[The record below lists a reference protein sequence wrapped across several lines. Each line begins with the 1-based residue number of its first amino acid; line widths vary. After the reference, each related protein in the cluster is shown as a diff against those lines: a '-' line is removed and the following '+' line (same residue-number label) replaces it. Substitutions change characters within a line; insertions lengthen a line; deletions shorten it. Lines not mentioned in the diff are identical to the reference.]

1 MHRIMKIKYL
11 LLIGMLGLGAGTLQA
26 QQESHYT
33 QFMYNK
39 LYLNPAFAGAEGFA
53 SFVGIYRNQWM
64 GFEGAPVSQLVSFN
78 TPFFGQRV
86 GFGIVLNH
94 DNIGILNRW
103 NGSLSYSYDLLN
115 RPNASLRI
123 GFQGSAK
130 YYQMDFADPNL
141 IIADPSDPSILYNMM
156 TSDVYWNVGAGLHLA
171 VNNFFFG
178 VSAPSLI
185 ENVIGYNPNN
195 NVETAAESRHYY
207 AMTGFALPVSN
218 HLVMRSSV
226 LGKYVKNAPI
236 DVDINLSFEF
246 NEKFTT
252 GLSYRVGGDGAG
264 DSIDVLLFGQLTRM
278 FGLGLAYDY
287 SLSDIMD
294 SSAGSAEAL
303 VRIDLVKGSD
313 NLKNPRFFY

>member
-1 MHRIMKIKYL
+1 MKIKNL
-11 LLIGMLGLGAGTLQA
+11 LLIVLLGLGVSTLHA

-39 LYLNPAFAGAEGFA
+39 LYLNPAFAGAEGFG

-86 GFGIVLNH
+86 GFGVVLNH
-94 DNIGILNRW
+94 DNIGIMNKW
-103 NGSLSYSYDLLN
+103 NGALSYSYDLLN
-115 RPNASLRI
+115 RPNAMLRI

-130 YYQMDFADPNL
+130 YYQMDFSDPNL
-141 IIADPSDPSILYNMM
+141 IISDPADPSIQYNMM
-156 TSDVYWNVGAGLHLA
+156 TSDVYWNVGAGLYLS

-178 VSAPSLI
+178 VSAPGLI
-185 ENVIGYNPNN
+185 ENVIGYNPNTI
-195 NVETAAESRHYY
+195 VETAAEARHFY

-218 HLVMRSSV
+218 DLMMRSSV
-226 LGKYVKNAPI
+226 LAKYVKHAPI

-246 NEKFTT
+246 NKRFTT
-252 GLSYRVGGDGAG
+252 GLSYRVGGDGYG
-264 DSIDVLLFGQLTRM
+264 DSVDILLFGQLTRM

-294 SSAGSAEAL
+294 SSAGSAEVL
-303 VRIDLVKGSD
+303 LRIDLVKGSD

>member
-1 MHRIMKIKYL
+1 MQRIMKIKYL
-11 LLIGMLGLGAGTLQA
+11 LLIVLLGFGASTLHA

-39 LYLNPAFAGAEGFA
+39 LYWNPAFAGAEGFG

-64 GFEGAPVSQLVSFN
+64 GFEGAPVSQLVSYN

-86 GFGIVLNH
+86 GFGVVLNH
-94 DNIGILNRW
+94 DNIGIMNKW
-103 NGSLSYSYDLLN
+103 NGALSYSYDLFN
-115 RPNASLRI
+115 RPNAMLRI

-141 IIADPSDPSILYNMM
+141 IISDPADPSIQYNMM
-156 TSDVYWNVGAGLHLA
+156 TSDVYWNVGAGLYLS

-178 VSAPSLI
+178 VSAPGLI
-185 ENVIGYNPNN
+185 ENVIGYNPNA
-195 NVETAAESRHYY
+195 NVETAAEIRHFY
-207 AMTGFALPVSN
+207 AMTGFALPVSSD
-218 HLVMRSSV
+218 LTMKSS
-226 LGKYVKNAPI
+226 LLAKYVTNAPI

-246 NEKFTT
+246 NKRFTT
-252 GLSYRVGGDGAG
+252 GLTYRVGGDGYG
-264 DSIDVLLFGQLTRM
+264 DSVDILLFGQLTRM

-287 SLSDIMD
+287 TLSDIMD
-294 SSAGSAEAL
+294 SSGGSAEVL
-303 VRIDLVKGSD
+303 LRVDLVKGSD

>member
-1 MHRIMKIKYL
+1 MKIKYL
-11 LLIGMLGLGAGTLQA
+11 LLIVLLGLGASTLNA

-39 LYLNPAFAGAEGFA
+39 LYLNPAFAGAEGFG

-86 GFGIVLNH
+86 GFGVVLNH
-94 DNIGILNRW
+94 DNIGIMNKW
-103 NGSLSYSYDLLN
+103 NGALSYSYDLLN
-115 RPNASLRI
+115 RPNAMLRI

-141 IIADPSDPSILYNMM
+141 IIADPADPSIQYNMM
-156 TSDVYWNVGAGLHLA
+156 TSDVYWNVGAGLYLS
-171 VNNFFFG
+171 VKNFFFG
-178 VSAPSLI
+178 VSAPGLI

-195 NVETAAESRHYY
+195 NVETAAEVRHFY

-218 HLVMRSSV
+218 DLTMRSS
-226 LGKYVKNAPI
+226 LLAKYVKNAPI

-246 NEKFTT
+246 NKRFTT
-252 GLSYRVGGDGAG
+252 GLSYRVGGDGYG
-264 DSIDVLLFGQLTRM
+264 DSVDILLFGQLTKC
-278 FGLGLAYDY
+278 
-287 SLSDIMD
+287 
-294 SSAGSAEAL
+294 SA
-303 VRIDLVKGSD
+303 
-313 NLKNPRFFY
+313 